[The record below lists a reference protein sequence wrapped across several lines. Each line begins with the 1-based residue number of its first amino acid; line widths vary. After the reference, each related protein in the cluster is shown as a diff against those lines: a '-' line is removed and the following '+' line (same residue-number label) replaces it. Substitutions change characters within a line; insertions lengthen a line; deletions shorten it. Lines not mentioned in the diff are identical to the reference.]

1 MAKQESCLLIMVK
14 MVLMVTLLLAGL
26 IAGLFFLR
34 DKLNEYFNR
43 GENIPVPDFRGKHLV
58 EVFKEKPA
66 DLIIEKR
73 DEKFDPLVPKDH
85 VIAQYPEPGIRVKPN
100 KKILLTISLGTKQ
113 VNVPDLVEKN
123 QREVTLAL
131 INNQL
136 REGNRAYI
144 VSSRYSREKVITQ
157 SPLPNSPHQI
167 QGGVDLLISLG
178 GSSSRAPLPNFLGK
192 GVIEAKAT
200 LQALGLTIGKVV
212 TKKDPSKT
220 RDTVIMTRPGPYDP
234 VTENAT
240 VDLLVSSGLDNG
252 TASVEDLKRFETV
265 EGPLPANTPPAPP
278 SPKPVPAATATPM
291 VKLPPQTV
299 PTNDPPPQILPP
311 ESPDADLP
319 DALAD
324 VPATDDEEE
333 PEAPPAQTGASK
345 PAGPQALV
353 SFVMPDGFM
362 QKEVKFIL
370 LSPEGR
376 QEVYS
381 GVHKPLDL
389 VKVKVPKSGQGKI
402 QIYINDIFIEERGL

>member
-14 MVLMVTLLLAGL
+14 MILMVTLLLAGL
-26 IAGLFFLR
+26 IAGLFYVR

-100 KKILLTISLGTKQ
+100 KKILLTISMGTKQ
-113 VNVPDLVEKN
+113 VNVPDLVDKN
-123 QREVTLAL
+123 QREVTLSL

-136 REGNRAYI
+136 REGNRAFI
-144 VSSRYSREKVITQ
+144 SSVKLPREKVITQ
-157 SPLPNSPHQI
+157 SPLPHTSHQI
-167 QGGVDLLISLG
+167 QGGVDMLISLG
-178 GSSSRAPLPNFLGK
+178 GASVKAPLPNFLGK
-192 GVIEAKAT
+192 GVIEAKAS

-212 TKKDPSKT
+212 LKKDPSRT

-234 VTENAT
+234 VGETAT
-240 VDLLVSSGLDNG
+240 VDLLVSSGTEPGNA
-252 TASVEDLKRFETV
+252 TADDLKRFETI
-265 EGPLPANTPPAPP
+265 EGPLPTNTP
-278 SPKPVPAATATPM
+278 ATPPIIKSTTPSTASIAA
-291 VKLPPQTV
+291 KLPPQ
-299 PTNDPPPQILPP
+299 DLPPQILPP
-311 ESPDADLP
+311 ETPDDADVP
-319 DALAD
+319 DDLAD
-324 VPATDDEEE
+324 VPAADDTEETPPPTSGT
-333 PEAPPAQTGASK
+333 PEGTK
-345 PAGPQALV
+345 AGPQALV

-370 LSPEGR
+370 LSPDGR

-389 VKVKVPKSGQGKI
+389 VKVKVPKASQAKI
-402 QIYINDIFIEERGL
+402 QIYINNIFIEERSL